1 MIKVKPN
8 TVILIGLITLFL
20 LGCLFSACTKTEE
33 RQTKVQGTQCSHS
46 TESRGTQD
54 GHST

>member
-33 RQTKVQGTQCSHS
+33 NQSKVQEPNAVTQP
-46 TESRGTQD
+46 ESRGTQD